1 MNIAEKIKSYY
12 WIITTIKMCGPITLK
27 DLNNK
32 WIRHN
37 NQWQNLDR
45 NTFRTYR
52 ENIEDIFGI
61 KISYTRNGYCLDDP
75 IAIKAHSYQELLT
88 RHVQDID
95 FYIKFKDL
103 GDKLQTDD
111 IPGGADYLNTI
122 GKALTDNLR
131 MRMQHQKFA
140 DDISKHL
147 IVEPYCIKTKD
158 RRWYLLA
165 RNVETGK
172 MRTYAL
178 DRILNIE
185 LTEEHFTPDSHID
198 ISNFYS
204 NCLGVYANDESLS
217 EVIIKVSDFQA
228 KYLRTLPLHSSQ
240 TEIAPYVFQYRVDV
254 TPDLVNE
261 ILKMGSNA
269 TVIQPESLRQTVKDE
284 IEKMSGNYRNSGKN
298 KSIV

>member
-27 DLNNK
+27 DLNDK

-95 FYIKFKDL
+95 FYIRFKEL

-131 MRMQHQKFA
+131 
-140 DDISKHL
+140 
-147 IVEPYCIKTKD
+147 
-158 RRWYLLA
+158 
-165 RNVETGK
+165 
-172 MRTYAL
+172 
-178 DRILNIE
+178 
-185 LTEEHFTPDSHID
+185 
-198 ISNFYS
+198 
-204 NCLGVYANDESLS
+204 
-217 EVIIKVSDFQA
+217 
-228 KYLRTLPLHSSQ
+228 TLPLHSSQ
-240 TEIAPYVFQYRVDV
+240 TVIAPYVFQYRVDV